1 MIRCVI
7 GKTASTGQ
15 AFTNGGFYYY
25 KKHKKHINVLKG
37 GGGGSGEPSLEA
49 LKKM

>member
-7 GKTASTGQ
+7 GKTPSTGQ

-25 KKHKKHINVLKG
+25 KKHKNISMFLRVEVAVAVNLPWKL
-37 GGGGSGEPSLEA
+37 
-49 LKKM
+49 